1 MASSPEP
8 PATYVPWFTRR
19 PEVALAGMAGMFVL
33 VTGLRIMLGNDAAVG
48 ITMLYVV
55 PISLAALA
63 YGRAAG
69 VVAAVV
75 ALAALLTW
83 VELADVRLTTLG
95 WVARI
100 VPLLLAGF
108 LLGDTSDRLRRADAA
123 RVAQVQR
130 ELLHRQAV
138 EINDSLLQGMAVTKW
153 ALEAGNHDLALKNL
167 TETIGTG
174 QKLVSGLIKESAMGP
189 LDPPTAS

>member
-1 MASSPEP
+1 MS
-8 PATYVPWFTRR
+8 
-19 PEVALAGMAGMFVL
+19 GMAGMFVL
-33 VTGLRIMLGNDAAVG
+33 VTGLRIMLGDDAAVG

-69 VVAAVV
+69 VIAAVV

-83 VELADVRLTTLG
+83 VQLADVELTTLG

-108 LLGDTSDRLRRADAA
+108 LLGDTSDRLRRADEA

-153 ALEAGNHDLALKNL
+153 ALEAGNHELALKSL
-167 TETIGTG
+167 SDTIGTG

-189 LDPPTAS
+189 LDPPAAS